1 MKLYYF
7 VLVVTMMVLL
17 TSCMFS
23 SQNGEVDHDDENMPG
38 KHTDRSDKNAPKEI
52 KSKDITLFDTYFV
65 YDRGMDHF
73 NAQRMGDGSVE
84 ITKGTR
90 DDDKMTVG
98 PEFLVNLQ
106 EIIDKHGL
114 AKWNGEYSVT
124 AGLPDEP
131 TSFLC
136 KYESDESIYFHK
148 NASPGSD
155 WMRDVL
161 KLFLT
166 EFPGQ
171 DVASLSGIVRF
182 AYWHSG
188 MAKPDIYG
196 LTIDRYDDKYVLR
209 AEFFDPEN
217 PDGSTELV
225 WDTEEY
231 RDAIKTFY
239 GRAVEIYDARDI
251 QSWDGFDKTNRNVRD
266 GYMFNIVIEFEDGKS
281 IGAYGNNAFPSG
293 FEIVKYELKDLLDE
307 IIAMY
312 QKSKD
317 VG

>member
-1 MKLYYF
+1 M
-7 VLVVTMMVLL
+7 
-17 TSCMFS
+17 
-23 SQNGEVDHDDENMPG
+23 
-38 KHTDRSDKNAPKEI
+38 
-52 KSKDITLFDTYFV
+52 
-65 YDRGMDHF
+65 
-73 NAQRMGDGSVE
+73 
-84 ITKGTR
+84 
-90 DDDKMTVG
+90 
-98 PEFLVNLQ
+98 
-106 EIIDKHGL
+106 
-114 AKWNGEYSVT
+114 T
-124 AGLPDEP
+124 AGLSDEP

-161 KLFLT
+161 KLFLM

-209 AEFFDPEN
+209 RNFLTLRIRMDP
-217 PDGSTELV
+217 ELV

-239 GRAVEIYDARDI
+239 AELWKFMTPVTSNLGTGLIKQTEMSETGIC
-251 QSWDGFDKTNRNVRD
+251 STE
-266 GYMFNIVIEFEDGKS
+266 VIEFEDGKS
-281 IGAYGNNAFPSG
+281 IGAYGQQCVLPSD
-293 FEIVKYELKDLLDE
+293 LKSLNMNLKICWMRLLPC
-307 IIAMY
+307 IRRARM
-312 QKSKD
+312 
-317 VG
+317 